1 MSEFSLSLV
10 SGMLLRWCL
19 LHCWSF
25 LSRFV
30 PNCTN
35 SFWCNLTNKPSNQ
48 LQKFPSCS
56 RELSIVC
63 KCSIWFQANIHHVHL
78 VLREDAHPFVMGNCF
93 VSIKFCL
100 NCYRFVFSAIV
111 HKFCQEFQVHVP
123 QDKTHHSIHAEF
135 IGWDLQPGFSSNLP
149 TRICLYQTA
158 SDSP

>member
-25 LSRFV
+25 PSRFV
-30 PNCTN
+30 PNCTKLLLMQ
-35 SFWCNLTNKPSNQ
+35 FDQ
-48 LQKFPSCS
+48 LAKQSTSKVGFLF
-56 RELSIVC
+56 R
-63 KCSIWFQANIHHVHL
+63 KCSFWFQANIHHVHL
-78 VLREDAHPFVMGNCF
+78 VLRKDAHPFAMGDCC

-100 NCYRFVFSAIV
+100 DCYGFVFSAIV

-149 TRICLYQTA
+149 TRICLHQTA
-158 SDSP
+158 SDSS